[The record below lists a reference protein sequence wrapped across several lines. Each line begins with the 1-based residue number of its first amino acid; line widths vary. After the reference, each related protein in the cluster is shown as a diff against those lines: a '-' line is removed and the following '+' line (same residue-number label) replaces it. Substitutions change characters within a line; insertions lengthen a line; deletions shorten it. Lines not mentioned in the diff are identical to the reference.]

1 MEIGNFIFG
10 NSRGNYEFPN
20 RSIVSSDEWQDLLE
34 SANLDSYGYK
44 EEEHMNDK
52 DTNFRGRDF

>member
-20 RSIVSSDEWQDLLE
+20 RNIVDSDEWQNLLE
-34 SANLDSYGYK
+34 SANLDCYGYK
-44 EEEHMNDK
+44 EEGHMSDK